1 MNESLMG
8 GIQVTQHGRS
18 MHLTT
23 CKIVWILQVP
33 KKAA

>member
-1 MNESLMG
+1 MSENLMG

-18 MHLTT
+18 M